1 MSHGKKGKWV
11 WKLFSHDS
19 HHETFKE
26 EWHVRSKKPLKILKI
41 ERKRINPQKIKLT
54 SVNFKY

>member
-19 HHETFKE
+19 HNETYKE
-26 EWHVRSKKPLKILKI
+26 EWHIRSKEPLKILKI
-41 ERKRINPQKIKLT
+41 ERKRINPQKIKPT
-54 SVNFKY
+54 VVNF